1 MVSFDL
7 LMEKCCTACLMSSIA
22 SVTKRYG
29 WEGKQ
34 NYPLGDGVY
43 WAIEHP
49 LHGKALAQNQR

>member
-1 MVSFDL
+1 
-7 LMEKCCTACLMSSIA
+7 MSSIA